1 MSPKTKMKVRTAV
14 ADYIKMFPQEYKDLL
29 KAIELQKQNLKTEF
43 AELEGHSIKRA
54 LFTVSEKLASM
65 IALKLDNEEALYFK
79 SLEGG
84 RWFAKEFP
92 QFRISKEV

>member
-1 MSPKTKMKVRTAV
+1 MKVRTAV
-14 ADYIKMFPQEYKDLL
+14 ADYIKMFPQEYRDLL
-29 KAIELQKQNLKTEF
+29 KAIELQKQNLKSDF
-43 AELEGHSIKRA
+43 AEIEGHSIKRA

-65 IALKLDNEEALYFK
+65 IALKLDSEEAIYFK